1 MQIRLF
7 PCVLIGAL
15 ICFLGQAQ
23 AGAAETLTL
32 NPVADA
38 TLFEVAPDNSGG
50 AALFFNSGTTQNRTR
65 NRAMLMFDIASAL
78 PYGSLITSVEL
89 QLEVLRQPV
98 DGFEV
103 SFMGLHRMLR
113 SWGEGETFAVN
124 GFGTPAAVGDA
135 TWSHRFS
142 TQDEWAVPG
151 GAVDVDYSG
160 LLSSGALVYGVGTTR
175 FEGSADLIADV
186 QSWLDHP
193 ELNHGWM
200 LLCQNEEL
208 PFTARRFGSREDP
221 NSAPALRIEF
231 VTVPEPG
238 VLMLGFIACVALT
251 VARRFSKP

>member
-1 MQIRLF
+1 
-7 PCVLIGAL
+7 
-15 ICFLGQAQ
+15 
-23 AGAAETLTL
+23 
-32 NPVADA
+32 
-38 TLFEVAPDNSGG
+38 
-50 AALFFNSGTTQNRTR
+50 
-65 NRAMLMFDIASAL
+65 MLMFDIASAL